1 MYYWFLNVS
10 ETKEIEKESL
20 TVSRCNV
27 QSKENLKISNN
38 DKMLQYVTVLWK
50 SWITLGPSLP
60 ADASFKIEEYNI
72 FQTKPHV
79 SSNYFIRICLNIY
92 IIIGK

>member
-38 DKMLQYVTVLWK
+38 DKM
-50 SWITLGPSLP
+50 
-60 ADASFKIEEYNI
+60 
-72 FQTKPHV
+72 
-79 SSNYFIRICLNIY
+79 
-92 IIIGK
+92 